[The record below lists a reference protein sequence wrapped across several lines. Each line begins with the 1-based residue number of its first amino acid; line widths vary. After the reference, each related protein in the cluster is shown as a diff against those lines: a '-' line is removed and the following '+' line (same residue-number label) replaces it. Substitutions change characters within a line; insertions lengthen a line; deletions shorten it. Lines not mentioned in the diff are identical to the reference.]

1 MCWTAIPGVWQF
13 GPAGGA
19 GINRIVEAR
28 VAMFIVALGR
38 SIQQPVSA
46 ITVSGAIAQQLLETV
61 PHDLDSAREALID
74 IQNAST
80 SIPQVLESLRRSFG
94 NKSQREPKF
103 VDVTR

>member
-1 MCWTAIPGVWQF
+1 MPCSSWLSAGQF
-13 GPAGGA
+13 NSQSPPS
-19 GINRIVEAR
+19 R
-28 VAMFIVALGR
+28 
-38 SIQQPVSA
+38 
-46 ITVSGAIAQQLLETV
+46 VSGAIAQQLLETV